1 MVGDTH
7 FERYIPESSTELVEP
22 EKIRRHILC
31 TGKGIVFF
39 LVNAVLLIHHL
50 GQVYYN
56 LLQEREEKG
65 IKDVAISRLEQ
76 ISPFPY
82 DLVSAI
88 DFSCTFQVILI
99 VFIAYPTLGQVSKC
113 RYTLVP
119 GSSFVIQCQCKVPI
133 TDQRFDL

>member
-31 TGKGIVFF
+31 TGKDNIF
-39 LVNAVLLIHHL
+39 LVNVVLLIHRL

-82 DLVSAI
+82 DLVGVI
-88 DFSCTFQVILI
+88 DFSYTLQVILI
-99 VFIAYPTLGQVSKC
+99 FSVAYPTLGQVSKC

-119 GSSFVIQCQCKVPI
+119 GSSFVIRCEVPI